1 MGYIPYIDS
10 GGIQKIASYSLG
22 MIKAIKLVLKQG
34 TTFDLYFNDGKV
46 FRYDIISLADKF
58 PQLNQLK
65 DRKLFLKGRLLGWSG
80 VVWNDELDI
89 EAETVYEEG
98 QDVSNE
104 YDDIENVLLGNLIK
118 EKRLEQ
124 SLTQAELSERTGI
137 DQSDLSKLEKGS
149 LNPTIKMI
157 DRIAKGLNAKLSIN
171 INSEI

>member
-98 QDVSNE
+98 QE
-104 YDDIENVLLGNLIK
+104 ADIYVTTTGREKAIK
-118 EKRLEQ
+118 KR
-124 SLTQAELSERTGI
+124 SFPAWERMTWW
-137 DQSDLSKLEKGS
+137 S
-149 LNPTIKMI
+149 
-157 DRIAKGLNAKLSIN
+157 RVAR
-171 INSEI
+171 